1 MRKSFVFL
9 LVVFLAFSQNAL
21 NAQRAENLF
30 EDSANRSSRKRS
42 AEAGFAEEEFR
53 RGVQSYYRGQFNDAI
68 MQFEKALSYLP
79 DENLILDWLGKSYY
93 RAGLEGTAL
102 EQWQFA
108 HDAGYGGILLENK
121 IEVVRERR
129 VNASPEISP
138 RYTETGSYFGT
149 NSTKGEKY
157 QVFAS
162 PTSVLVNSDG
172 TIWVAAYGSNELVL
186 LDINGNV
193 VRRVTGPFN
202 GFDRPLD
209 VIRSFD
215 GKLLVSESAG
225 DRIAVLSE
233 LGFFEKYIGEKGR
246 GAGQFVGPQYL
257 AQDSLGNIY
266 VTDFGNSRVVVFDK
280 DGNGIFDFGRRSE
293 DFAGLKGPTGIAI
306 KDDRVFVADCVHGA
320 IYQFD
325 LSGNYEGVL
334 VPEQTFSFPEALKF
348 SMEKDF
354 LVVSDRNRIF
364 SIDLGTGAVFE
375 NAFVGNAPARITC
388 ALPDFNGNILAS
400 DFKNS
405 EIYIMSRMT
414 ELLGGF
420 YVEISRVN
428 AEHFPKVSIEVNV
441 QNRMR
446 QPVIGLRAEN
456 FYISE
461 GRRAVSNLRFEGAA
475 SANTNEDIAIII
487 DRNVDCSVYGET
499 LNHAVREL
507 AGAMQGVG
515 KITLISSGEIPVL
528 EYEGVP
534 SGLVNF
540 SYTALKTPKS
550 AICSFDLALR
560 MAANNLIN
568 SEPKRAVIFLTDGV
582 FVQGAFARYGLSDL
596 ASYLNNNCISFSIV
610 QLEQGAP
617 AEEFDYICKTTFGKA
632 YYVFRPEG
640 LGGVIADLLAVPNG
654 MYQFSYESSLWTDMG
669 RAFLPVE
676 VETYVMNRSGRDEI
690 GYFAPLE

>member
-1 MRKSFVFL
+1 MKKSFVFL
-9 LVVFLAFSQNAL
+9 LVIFLAFSL

-30 EDSANRSSRKRS
+30 EDSDNSSLRKRS

-68 MQFEKALSYLP
+68 LQFEKALSYLP
-79 DENLILDWLGKSYY
+79 DENLILDWLGKSYF

-108 HDAGYGGILLENK
+108 HEAGYGGILLENK

-129 VNASPEISP
+129 VNVASEMSP
-138 RYTETGSYFGT
+138 RYTETGSYVGT
-149 NSTKGEKY
+149 NSTENGKY

-162 PTSVLVNSDG
+162 PTSVLANHDG
-172 TIWVAAYGSNELVL
+172 TIWISAYGSNELVL

-193 VRRVTGPFN
+193 VRRITGPLN

-225 DRIAVLSE
+225 DRIAVLNES
-233 LGFFEKYIGEKGR
+233 GFFEKYIGEKGR
-246 GAGQFVGPQYL
+246 GIGQFVGPQYL

-280 DGNGIFDFGRRSE
+280 DGNGIFDFGRRAE

-306 KDDRVFVADCVHGA
+306 KDGRVFVADCVRGA
-320 IYQFD
+320 VYEFD

-334 VPEQTFSFPEALKF
+334 VPEKTFSFPEALKF
-348 SMEKDF
+348 SADKDF
-354 LVVSDRNRIF
+354 IIVSDKNRIF

-375 NAFVGNAPARITC
+375 NAFTGNAPARITC

-405 EIYIMSRMT
+405 EIYIMSKMT
-414 ELLGGF
+414 ELLGGL

-428 AEHFPKVSIEVNV
+428 AEHFPKVLIEVNV

-446 QPVIGLRAEN
+446 QPVMGLRAEN
-456 FYISE
+456 FYVSE

-475 SANTNEDIAIII
+475 SANTSEDVAIII

-507 AGAMQGVG
+507 ASAMQGVG

-528 EYEGVP
+528 EYEGAP
-534 SGLVNF
+534 SGLMDF
-540 SYTALKTPKS
+540 SYTALKSPESKVCT
-550 AICSFDLALR
+550 FDLALR

-568 SEPKRAVIFLTDGV
+568 SEPKRAVVFLTNGK
-582 FVQGAFARYGLSDL
+582 FVQGAFSRYGLSDL
-596 ASYLNNNCISFSIV
+596 ASYLNNNRISFSIV
-610 QLEQGAP
+610 QLEQGAS
-617 AEEFDYICKTTFGKA
+617 AEEFDYICKATFGKC

-640 LGGVIADLLAVPNG
+640 LGGVIGDLLEVPNG
-654 MYQFSYESSLWTDMG
+654 MYQFSYESSLQTDMG

-676 VETYVMNRSGRDEI
+676 VETYIMNRSGRDEI

>member
-1 MRKSFVFL
+1 MI
-9 LVVFLAFSQNAL
+9 FLAFSL

-30 EDSANRSSRKRS
+30 EDSDNSSLRKRS

-68 MQFEKALSYLP
+68 LQFEKALSYLP
-79 DENLILDWLGKSYY
+79 DENLILDWLGKSYF

-108 HDAGYGGILLENK
+108 HEAGYGGILLENK

-129 VNASPEISP
+129 VNVASEMSP
-138 RYTETGSYFGT
+138 RYTETGSYVGT
-149 NSTKGEKY
+149 NATENGKY

-162 PTSVLVNSDG
+162 PTSVLANHDG
-172 TIWVAAYGSNELVL
+172 TIWVSAYGSNELVL

-193 VRRVTGPFN
+193 VRRITGPLN

-225 DRIAVLSE
+225 DRIAVLNES
-233 LGFFEKYIGEKGR
+233 GFFEKYIGEKGR
-246 GAGQFVGPQYL
+246 GIGQFVGPQYL

-280 DGNGIFDFGRRSE
+280 DGNGIFDFGRRAE

-306 KDDRVFVADCVHGA
+306 KDGRVFVADCVRGA
-320 IYQFD
+320 VYEFD

-334 VPEQTFSFPEALKF
+334 VPEKTFSFPEALKF
-348 SMEKDF
+348 SADKDF
-354 LVVSDRNRIF
+354 IIVSDKNRIF

-375 NAFVGNAPARITC
+375 NAFTGNAPARITC

-405 EIYIMSRMT
+405 EIYIMSKMT
-414 ELLGGF
+414 ELLGGL

-428 AEHFPKVSIEVNV
+428 AEHFPKVLIEVNV

-446 QPVIGLRAEN
+446 QPVMGLRAEN
-456 FYISE
+456 FYVSE

-475 SANTNEDIAIII
+475 SANTSEDVAIII

-507 AGAMQGVG
+507 ASAMQGVG

-528 EYEGVP
+528 EYEGAP
-534 SGLVNF
+534 SGLMDF
-540 SYTALKTPKS
+540 SYTALKSPESKVCT
-550 AICSFDLALR
+550 FDLALR

-568 SEPKRAVIFLTDGV
+568 SEPKRAVVFLTNGK
-582 FVQGAFARYGLSDL
+582 FVQGAFSRYGLSDL
-596 ASYLNNNCISFSIV
+596 ASYLNNNRISFSIV
-610 QLEQGAP
+610 QLEQGAS
-617 AEEFDYICKTTFGKA
+617 AEEFDYICKATFGKC

-640 LGGVIADLLAVPNG
+640 LGGVIGDLLEVPNG
-654 MYQFSYESSLWTDMG
+654 MYQFSYESSLQTDMG

-676 VETYVMNRSGRDEI
+676 VETYIMNRSGRDEI

>member
-1 MRKSFVFL
+1 MKKSFVFL
-9 LVVFLAFSQNAL
+9 LVIFLAFSL

-30 EDSANRSSRKRS
+30 EDSDNSSLRKRS

-68 MQFEKALSYLP
+68 LQFEKALSYLP
-79 DENLILDWLGKSYY
+79 DENLILDWLGKSYF

-108 HDAGYGGILLENK
+108 HEAGYGGILLENK

-129 VNASPEISP
+129 VNVASEMSP
-138 RYTETGSYFGT
+138 RYTETGSYVGT
-149 NSTKGEKY
+149 NATENGKY

-162 PTSVLVNSDG
+162 PTSVLANHDG
-172 TIWVAAYGSNELVL
+172 TIWVSAYGSNELVL

-193 VRRVTGPFN
+193 VRRITGPLN

-225 DRIAVLSE
+225 DRIAVLNES
-233 LGFFEKYIGEKGR
+233 GFFEKYIGEKGR
-246 GAGQFVGPQYL
+246 GIGQFVGPQYL

-280 DGNGIFDFGRRSE
+280 DGNGIFDFGRRAE

-306 KDDRVFVADCVHGA
+306 KDGRVFVADCVRGA
-320 IYQFD
+320 VYEFD

-334 VPEQTFSFPEALKF
+334 VPEKTFSFPEALKF
-348 SMEKDF
+348 SADKDF
-354 LVVSDRNRIF
+354 IIVSDKNRIF

-375 NAFVGNAPARITC
+375 NAFTGNAPARITC

-405 EIYIMSRMT
+405 EIYIMSKMT
-414 ELLGGF
+414 ELLGGL

-428 AEHFPKVSIEVNV
+428 AEHFPKVLIEVNV

-446 QPVIGLRAEN
+446 QPVMGLRAEN
-456 FYISE
+456 FYVSE

-475 SANTNEDIAIII
+475 SANTSEDVAIII

-507 AGAMQGVG
+507 ASAMQGVG

-528 EYEGVP
+528 EYEGAP
-534 SGLVNF
+534 SGLMDF
-540 SYTALKTPKS
+540 SYTALKSPESKVCT
-550 AICSFDLALR
+550 FDLALR

-568 SEPKRAVIFLTDGV
+568 SEPKRAVVFLTNGK
-582 FVQGAFARYGLSDL
+582 FVQGAFSRYGLSDL
-596 ASYLNNNCISFSIV
+596 ASYLNNNRISFSIV
-610 QLEQGAP
+610 QLEQGAS
-617 AEEFDYICKTTFGKA
+617 AEEFDYICKATFGKC

-640 LGGVIADLLAVPNG
+640 LGGVIGDLLEVPNG
-654 MYQFSYESSLWTDMG
+654 MYQFSYESSLQTDMG

-676 VETYVMNRSGRDEI
+676 VETYIMNRSGRDEI

>member
-1 MRKSFVFL
+1 MKKSFVFL
-9 LVVFLAFSQNAL
+9 FVIFLAFSL

-30 EDSANRSSRKRS
+30 EDSDNSSLRKRS

-68 MQFEKALSYLP
+68 LQFEKALSYLP
-79 DENLILDWLGKSYY
+79 DENLILDWLGKSYF

-108 HDAGYGGILLENK
+108 HEAGYGGILLENK

-129 VNASPEISP
+129 VNVASEMSP
-138 RYTETGSYFGT
+138 RYTETGSYVGT
-149 NSTKGEKY
+149 NSTENGKY

-162 PTSVLVNSDG
+162 PTSVLANHDG
-172 TIWVAAYGSNELVL
+172 TIWVSAYGSNELVL

-193 VRRVTGPFN
+193 VRRITGPLN

-225 DRIAVLSE
+225 DRIAVLNES
-233 LGFFEKYIGEKGR
+233 GFFEKYIGEKGR
-246 GAGQFVGPQYL
+246 GIGQFVGPQYL

-280 DGNGIFDFGRRSE
+280 DGNGIFDFGRRAE

-306 KDDRVFVADCVHGA
+306 KDGRVFVADCVRGA
-320 IYQFD
+320 VYEFD

-334 VPEQTFSFPEALKF
+334 VPEKTFSFPEALKF
-348 SMEKDF
+348 SADKDF
-354 LVVSDRNRIF
+354 IIVSDKNRIF

-375 NAFVGNAPARITC
+375 NAFTGNAPARITC

-405 EIYIMSRMT
+405 EIYIMSKMT
-414 ELLGGF
+414 ELLGGL

-428 AEHFPKVSIEVNV
+428 AEHFPKVLIEVNV

-446 QPVIGLRAEN
+446 QPVMGLRAEN
-456 FYISE
+456 FYVSE

-475 SANTNEDIAIII
+475 SANTSEDVAIII

-507 AGAMQGVG
+507 ASAMQGVG

-528 EYEGVP
+528 EYEGAP
-534 SGLVNF
+534 SGLMDF
-540 SYTALKTPKS
+540 SYTALKSPESKVCT
-550 AICSFDLALR
+550 FDLALR

-568 SEPKRAVIFLTDGV
+568 SEPKRAVVFLTNGK
-582 FVQGAFARYGLSDL
+582 FVQGAFSRYGLSDL
-596 ASYLNNNCISFSIV
+596 ASYLNNNRISFSIV
-610 QLEQGAP
+610 QLEQGAS
-617 AEEFDYICKTTFGKA
+617 AEEFDYICKATFGKC

-640 LGGVIADLLAVPNG
+640 LGGVIGDLLEVPNG
-654 MYQFSYESSLWTDMG
+654 MYQFSYESSLQTDMG

-676 VETYVMNRSGRDEI
+676 VETYIMNRSGRDEI

>member
-1 MRKSFVFL
+1 MKKSFVFL
-9 LVVFLAFSQNAL
+9 LVIFLAFSL

-30 EDSANRSSRKRS
+30 EDSANTTSRKRS

-68 MQFEKALSYLP
+68 LQFEKALSYLP
-79 DENLILDWLGKSYY
+79 DENLILDWLGKSYF

-108 HDAGYGGILLENK
+108 HEAGYGGILLENK

-129 VNASPEISP
+129 VNAASELSP
-138 RYTETGSYFGT
+138 RYTETGSYVGT
-149 NSTKGEKY
+149 NSTENGKY

-162 PTSVLVNSDG
+162 PTSVLANHDG
-172 TIWVAAYGSNELVL
+172 TIWVSAYGSNELVL

-193 VRRVTGPFN
+193 VRRITGPLN

-225 DRIAVLSE
+225 DRIAVLNES
-233 LGFFEKYIGEKGR
+233 GFFEKYIGEKGR
-246 GAGQFVGPQYL
+246 GIGQFVGPQYL

-280 DGNGIFDFGRRSE
+280 DGNGIFDFGRRAE

-306 KDDRVFVADCVHGA
+306 KDGRVFVADCVRGA
-320 IYQFD
+320 VYEFD

-334 VPEQTFSFPEALKF
+334 VPEKTFSFPEALKF
-348 SMEKDF
+348 SADKDF
-354 LVVSDRNRIF
+354 IIVSDRNRIF

-375 NAFVGNAPARITC
+375 NAFTGNAPARITC

-405 EIYIMSRMT
+405 EIYIMSKMT
-414 ELLGGF
+414 ELLGGL

-428 AEHFPKVSIEVNV
+428 AEHFPKVLIEVNV

-446 QPVIGLRAEN
+446 QPVMGLRAEN
-456 FYISE
+456 FYVSE

-475 SANTNEDIAIII
+475 SANTSEDVAIII

-507 AGAMQGVG
+507 ASAMQGVG
-515 KITLISSGEIPVL
+515 RITLISSGEIPVL
-528 EYEGVP
+528 EYEGAP
-534 SGLVNF
+534 SGLMDF
-540 SYTALKTPKS
+540 SYTALKASESKVCT
-550 AICSFDLALR
+550 FDLALR

-568 SEPKRAVIFLTDGV
+568 SEPKRAVVFLTNGK
-582 FVQGAFARYGLSDL
+582 FVQGAFSRYGLSDL
-596 ASYLNNNCISFSIV
+596 ASYLNNNRISFSIV

-617 AEEFDYICKTTFGKA
+617 AEEFDYICKTTFGKC

-640 LGGVIADLLAVPNG
+640 LGGVIGDLLDVPNG
-654 MYQFSYESSLWTDMG
+654 MYQFSYESSLQTDMG

-676 VETYVMNRSGRDEI
+676 VETYIMNRSGRDEI

>member
-1 MRKSFVFL
+1 MKKSFVFL
-9 LVVFLAFSQNAL
+9 LVIFLAFSQNAI

-30 EDSANRSSRKRS
+30 EDSANTTSRKRS

-68 MQFEKALSYLP
+68 LQFEKALSYLP
-79 DENLILDWLGKSYY
+79 DENLILDWLGKSYF

-129 VNASPEISP
+129 VNAASEISP
-138 RYTETGSYFGT
+138 RYTETGSYVGT
-149 NSTKGEKY
+149 NSTENGKY

-162 PTSVLVNSDG
+162 PASVLANHDG
-172 TIWVAAYGSNELVL
+172 TIWVSAYASNELVL

-225 DRIAVLSE
+225 DRIAVLNES
-233 LGFFEKYIGEKGR
+233 GFFEKYIGEKGR

-280 DGNGIFDFGRRSE
+280 DGHGIFDFGRLTE
-293 DFAGLKGPTGIAI
+293 DTGIAI
-306 KDDRVFVADCVHGA
+306 KDGRVFVADCVRGA
-320 IYQFD
+320 VYEFD

-348 SMEKDF
+348 SADKDF
-354 LVVSDRNRIF
+354 IIVSDRNRIF

-375 NAFVGNAPARITC
+375 NAFTGNAPARITC

-405 EIYIMSRMT
+405 EIYVMSKMT
-414 ELLGGF
+414 ELLGGL

-428 AEHFPKVSIEVNV
+428 AEHFPKVVIEVNV

-446 QPVIGLRAEN
+446 QPVMGLRAEN
-456 FYISE
+456 FYVSE

-475 SANTNEDIAIII
+475 SANTSEDVAIII

-507 AGAMQGVG
+507 ASAMQGVG

-528 EYEGVP
+528 EYEGAP
-534 SGLVNF
+534 SGLMDF
-540 SYTALKTPKS
+540 SYTALKSPESKVCT
-550 AICSFDLALR
+550 FDLALR

-582 FVQGAFARYGLSDL
+582 FVQGAFSRYGLSDL
-596 ASYLNNNCISFSIV
+596 ASYLNNNRISFSIV

-617 AEEFDYICKTTFGKA
+617 AEEFDYICKNTFGKC

-640 LGGVIADLLAVPNG
+640 LGLKCRTECI
-654 MYQFSYESSLWTDMG
+654 SSATNLRCKPTWDARFCQWKWRRT
-669 RAFLPVE
+669 L
-676 VETYVMNRSGRDEI
+676 
-690 GYFAPLE
+690 